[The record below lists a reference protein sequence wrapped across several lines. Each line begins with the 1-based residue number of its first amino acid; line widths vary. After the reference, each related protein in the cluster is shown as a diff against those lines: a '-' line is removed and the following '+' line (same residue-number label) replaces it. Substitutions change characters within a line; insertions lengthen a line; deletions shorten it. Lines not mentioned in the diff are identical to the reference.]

1 METSWPEMKVV
12 WKYNK
17 IWAGLKHAV
26 EIETWQARC
35 NHLTSGEDDYCPEKN
50 QTMSLSQKSGPMK
63 EGWGKKK
70 KKIQPSFKWL
80 ITFLLG
86 SRRHFKR
93 ICALT
98 TQLCTP
104 HSHCSSH
111 LGVFSEWLEISYFRF
126 FRMIFLSQAGIRS
139 HSCDGDKQTWQLLT
153 QQSTKIVCRLFPE

>member
-1 METSWPEMKVV
+1 M
-12 WKYNK
+12 
-17 IWAGLKHAV
+17 GRLK
-26 EIETWQARC
+26 TCCRDR
-35 NHLTSGEDDYCPEKN
+35 NLTSSMQPSYIRGRWLLPREKSDNVPLPEIR
-50 QTMSLSQKSGPMK
+50 TYERGVGQK
-63 EGWGKKK
+63 E

-86 SRRHFKR
+86 SRRHFKT